1 MEVSVRFVRTFDARR
16 TRVLAIA
23 AALVAAAFFVAPAPL
38 AQANAARPGY
48 VMVDAGGHVYA
59 LAGAHW
65 FGNVLNSPMATVA
78 IERTPSGNGY
88 WIVNAF
94 GQVYAFGDAAWFG
107 NANRTTWGVGQ
118 ELVVGIVSTTS
129 GHGYWLFTNKGRV
142 IPFGD
147 AHWFGQ
153 IFPGPHN
160 GPIIGA
166 AGTPL
171 GNGYDMVGAD
181 GAVYAYGAA
190 AFHGSAT
197 HLALR
202 QPLVSV
208 AVTAT
213 GSGYWLVASD
223 GGVFAY
229 GVAFRG
235 SAVVANAPMTIG
247 AAPFADGYIV
257 VDDQG
262 AVHNFSS
269 AATAPSLP
277 SNALVLGITGIAA
290 NN

>member
-1 MEVSVRFVRTFDARR
+1 MEGSVSFTRAFDAWVAR
-16 TRVLAIA
+16 A
-23 AALVAAAFFVAPAPL
+23 AVAATLVAAAVFVGPAPL
-38 AQANAARPGY
+38 ARATAARPGY

-59 LAGAHW
+59 FAGAHW
-65 FGNVLNSPMATVA
+65 FGNATKSPATTVA
-78 IERTPSGNGY
+78 IDRTPSGDGY
-88 WIVNAF
+88 WIVNEF

-107 NANRTTWGVGQ
+107 NADRTTWGVGQ
-118 ELVVGIVSTTS
+118 EFVVGIVSTTS

-160 GPIIGA
+160 GPIVGA
-166 AGTPL
+166 VGAPV
-171 GNGYDMVGAD
+171 GNGYEMVGAD

-190 AFHGSAT
+190 RFHGSAT
-197 HLALR
+197 RVPLR
-202 QPLVSV
+202 QPLVGM
-208 AVTAT
+208 AINAT
-213 GSGYWLVASD
+213 GSGYWLVASG

-229 GVAFRG
+229 GVAYRG
-235 SAVVANAPMTIG
+235 STVVANAPMTIG
-247 AAPFADGYIV
+247 VAPFGDGYIV

-262 AVHNFSS
+262 TVQNFSS

-277 SNALVLGITGIAA
+277 SSALVLGITGIAA